1 MENFDRKFFSG
12 GCTLKKCN
20 WQTISLMAAGLF
32 IVGLGVAVP
41 AGAQPSMKEKPGPPS
56 KIEEEAAKRPPTGI
70 DVSRMTNIQSIGFFS
85 TKKVVPRGHI
95 FSDETARVIL
105 AKGDMVYVAM
115 KKGRQTKPGDL
126 FTVYRQTPD
135 VVGYLI
141 SSLGRIVLK
150 EQVKE
155 YGKEQSKGDLYKAE
169 IVENYQGMRV
179 GDPILPFY
187 PMSSCVWP
195 TQPDWG
201 KLKKLNG
208 CEDLRECRVSIVSSM
223 GQSEIIGQFSVIYL
237 APGYNYGIR
246 RGNIFNIIKKRGED
260 APNKPVLP
268 DVILGHILI
277 LEARFDTATGVV
289 LSASSELSRGT
300 LVKPIPWSQVM
311 KISSL
316 LPRCVPK

>member
-12 GCTLKKCN
+12 GWTLKKCN
-20 WQTISLMAAGLF
+20 WQTISFMVVGLF
-32 IVGLGVAVP
+32 IVASGVTVP
-41 AGAQPSMKEKPGPPS
+41 AGAQPPMKEKLGLPS
-56 KIEEEAAKRPPTGI
+56 KIEEEVAKRPPAGI
-70 DVSRMTNIQSIGFFS
+70 DVSRMTNIESIGFFS
-85 TKKVVPRGHI
+85 TKKVVARGHI

-135 VVGYLI
+135 VAGYLI
-141 SSLGRIVLK
+141 SALGRIV
-150 EQVKE
+150 VKE
-155 YGKEQSKGDLYKAE
+155 HGKKESKGDLYKAE

-187 PMSSCVWP
+187 PISSCVWP

-201 KLKKLNG
+201 KLKKLKG
-208 CEDLRECRVSIVSSM
+208 CEDLRECGVSIGSSK

-237 APGYNYGIR
+237 AAGYNYGIR
-246 RGNIFNIIKKRGED
+246 RGNIFKITKKRRED